1 VYVIL
6 LKGIANFTILL
17 LERGNLFVGKNE
29 DALEL
34 ENISK
39 VIGNKVIVKNISL
52 TAHHGEVFGLLGPNG
67 AGKTTIMRMVAGL
80 IKPTRGNV
88 YIEGINVESDFE
100 KAVLHLG
107 TIIENPQFY
116 NHLSGY
122 LNLKIVANM
131 FPDVKNDRIK
141 EVAKIVG
148 LSGRLGEKVKNY
160 SLGMRQRLGIAA
172 ALINSPGLLVLDEP
186 TNGLDPSGIR
196 EMRDKLRGLAH
207 NEGVCVVIS
216 SHLLSEMELICDR
229 FAIINKGIHIE
240 TKEIGESTNNNILD
254 VNFELLDAINQEELN
269 KVLSQIGVEPNI
281 ISERI
286 FSISNDREMV
296 SKVIAEMVK
305 AKMNIVSVIPNKTSL
320 EEYFIER
327 TGVST
332 K

>member
-1 VYVIL
+1 MYVIL